1 VKTNPEPAPQL
12 EPNDIARRH
21 YVKPGFKLIDFLQ
34 VALPVFVIP
43 VEAIVIS
50 SKPLALVD
58 EFILRS
64 ISEGINSLA
73 DLSGFLG
80 LDNLFV
86 QKRLAQLIADDLIA
100 YGPTAGSP
108 ALARMTSKGQ
118 DALKKAML
126 VAPSRE
132 SFVLAIDGIT
142 RQPLATK
149 RSNLISAVDARAYGY
164 TEIRAFPQDK
174 APEFEDLASMDL
186 TSAVQKNLRKDKSI
200 EKVMSLVHVGTRRRK
215 CQEAT
220 MLVFRAERGSE
231 IHVEFFVDGRP
242 HKQVTDAFARYDG
255 VKTLHIQEQVERSL
269 RETLNQLESIV
280 PEFVTEKKSQE
291 VDATRTALQPFVA
304 KVGFIESKIE
314 QKQIDIEEAD
324 SHAEVQQL
332 RKQVEQ
338 LQAEKV
344 KAELE
349 LNSID
354 VRHLEVH
361 EHRPLFMRS
370 LEIAKQRLLIIS
382 PWINDHVLNN
392 IRLQKIR
399 ALVDAG
405 VDVYIGYGIGD
416 NPNHKRPGKNQG
428 EQAIKYLS
436 ELAKKKPNLHFK
448 NLGDTHAKILL
459 VDDKYAVAGSFNW
472 LSFEGDPRKDFREEM
487 SLQLNL
493 KPQIEDLFQY
503 YKETRF

>member
-1 VKTNPEPAPQL
+1 MKTNPEPAPTL
-12 EPNDIARRH
+12 EPNDVARRH
-21 YVKPGFKLIDFLQ
+21 YVRPGFKLIDFLQ

-43 VEAIVIS
+43 IEAIVIS
-50 SKPLALVD
+50 AKPIALVD

-64 ISEGINSLA
+64 ISEGINSLEQ
-73 DLSGFLG
+73 LSGFLG
-80 LDNLFV
+80 LESLFV
-86 QKRLAQLIADDLIA
+86 RKRLAQLIADDLVA
-100 YGPTAGSP
+100 YGPTGDIP
-108 ALARMTSKGQ
+108 AVARITTKGQ
-118 DALKKAML
+118 EALKKAML
-126 VAPSRE
+126 VSPTRE
-132 SFVLAIDGIT
+132 SFVLHIDGIT

-149 RSNLISAVDARAYGY
+149 RGSLISAVDARAYGY

-174 APEFEDLASMDL
+174 APEFEELAVMDL
-186 TSAVQKNLRKDKSI
+186 TAAVVKNNRKDKSI

-215 CQEAT
+215 YQEAT

-255 VKTLHIQEQVERSL
+255 VKTLHIQEQIEQSL
-269 RETLNQLESIV
+269 RQTRDQLQTIV
-280 PEFVTEKKSQE
+280 PEVLTDQKSRE
-291 VDATRTALQPFVA
+291 VEATRVAVQPFVA
-304 KVGFIESKIE
+304 RVGHLDSKIE
-314 QKQIDIEEAD
+314 QKEIAIEEAT
-324 SHAEVQQL
+324 SHAEIQQL

-338 LQAEKV
+338 LQAEKA
-344 KAELE
+344 KAENE

-370 LEIAKQRLLIIS
+370 LEIAKKRLLIIS
-382 PWINDHVLNN
+382 PWITDRVLNN
-392 IRLQKIR
+392 LRLRKIR

-405 VDVYIGYGIGD
+405 VEVYIGYGIGEEANNRRLGMD
-416 NPNHKRPGKNQG
+416 CG
-428 EQAIKYLS
+428 EQAIKYLN

-472 LSFEGDPRKDFREEM
+472 LSFEGDRRRNFREEM

-493 KPQIEDLFQY
+493 KPQIEDLFTY

>member
-1 VKTNPEPAPQL
+1 VNTNQDSAPAL
-12 EPNDIARRH
+12 EPNDVARR
-21 YVKPGFKLIDFLQ
+21 YCVKPGFKLIDYLQ
-34 VALPVFVIP
+34 IALPVFVIP
-43 VEAIVIS
+43 IEAIVIS
-50 SKPLALVD
+50 AKPLALVD

-64 ISEGINSLA
+64 ISEGINTLP
-73 DLSGFLG
+73 DLGGFLG

-86 QKRLAQLIADDLIA
+86 QKRLAQLIAEDVVA
-100 YGPTAGSP
+100 YGPTGGSP
-108 ALARMTSKGQ
+108 ATARMTSKGQ
-118 DALKKAML
+118 DALKKAM
-126 VAPSRE
+126 VIAPTRA
-132 SFVLAIDGIT
+132 SFMLAIDGIT

-149 RSNLISAVDARAYGY
+149 RGSLIQGVDARAYGY

-174 APEFEDLASMDL
+174 APEFEELAAMDL
-186 TSAVQKNLRKDKSI
+186 TAAVLKNNRKDKNI

-215 CQEAT
+215 YQEAT
-220 MLVFRAERGSE
+220 MLIFRAERGAE

-242 HKQVTDAFARYDG
+242 HKQVTESFARYDG
-255 VKTLHIQEQVERSL
+255 VKSLHIQEQVQQSL
-269 RETLNQLESIV
+269 RQTLSQLETIV
-280 PEFVTEKKSQE
+280 PEVLTDQKSRE
-291 VDATRTALQPFVA
+291 VDATRVALQPFVA
-304 KVGFIESKIE
+304 RVGHLESKIE
-314 QKQIDIEEAD
+314 EKEIAIEEAG
-324 SHAEVQQL
+324 SHAEIQQL

-338 LQAEKV
+338 LQAEKA

-405 VDVYIGYGIGD
+405 VEVYIGYGIGED
-416 NPNHKRPGKNQG
+416 PNHKRPGKNRG

-436 ELAKKKPNLHFK
+436 ELAKKNPNLHFK
-448 NLGDTHAKILL
+448 DLGDTHAKILL

-472 LSFEGDPRKDFREEM
+472 LSFEGDPRKGFREEM